1 MFKIHFSGHKNIL
14 GGHCLRTPPSR
25 GYGPDQAASLQT
37 FCGFVCWFYEVARS
51 RLIRCRFSVAV
62 YCYVTNWL
70 SRIANDC
77 LLLRRRNISLKT
89 PLRMRTRRLFCWK
102 SFFTLKNS
110 STKSWNT
117 LVFKLDTI
125 GQLQAVVAQ
134 GSENVAQRW
143 RTDVRGDELDLQW

>member
-62 YCYVTNWL
+62 YCYVTNCRAL
-70 SRIANDC
+70 PMIVC
-77 LLLRRRNISLKT
+77 CYVVET
-89 PLRMRTRRLFCWK
+89 FCWK
-102 SFFTLKNS
+102 HLCACVHADCFVEKAFSLS
-110 STKSWNT
+110 
-117 LVFKLDTI
+117 
-125 GQLQAVVAQ
+125 
-134 GSENVAQRW
+134 
-143 RTDVRGDELDLQW
+143 RTAARRVGTP